1 MFSVVLFP
9 SAQHRDNEM
18 DHMSKHGK
26 WGEYG
31 EAIERNKCKSGE
43 AAGKWLQEDKTGTRM
58 EPLDSSCCINNNNKN
73 NK

>member
-18 DHMSKHGK
+18 DHMFKHGK

-31 EAIERNKCKSGE
+31 EAIEQNKCKSGKSPS
-43 AAGKWLQEDKTGTRM
+43 GKRLQEDRTGTTM
-58 EPLDSSCCINNNNKN
+58 ETLGLQLLHK
-73 NK
+73 

>member
-31 EAIERNKCKSGE
+31 EEKKGRREESKKS
-43 AAGKWLQEDKTGTRM
+43 WLRPK
-58 EPLDSSCCINNNNKN
+58 SFYV
-73 NK
+73 